1 MDLSERI
8 KKARTHAG
16 LTQREVAERV
26 GIAQTAISQL
36 ESGKTQRSTYLFQ
49 IAEACGVSS
58 VWLMAGV
65 GAMGTVSDNTID
77 AEMERNFKE
86 GYEEGM
92 KLQKNAVHQD
102 HGVYTV
108 QENSDEPLIQDEEV
122 VIPFLREV
130 PLREGGSVIEQSNA
144 TTVRL
149 TKHSLDVRNVK
160 AHAAVCVEVNGNSM
174 EPVLLDGSTVGV
186 NTDQTAVTDGKIYA
200 LKHAGQLRVKTLYR
214 LPGGGIRVRS
224 FNQSEYPD
232 ETYSAEE
239 MRAEQIEILGRVFWA
254 STFF

>member
-1 MDLSERI
+1 R
-8 KKARTHAG
+8 AG

-58 VWLMAGV
+58 VWLIAGA
-65 GAMGTVSDNTID
+65 GAMGTAGDSSID

-86 GYEEGM
+86 GYEEGL
-92 KLQKNAVHQD
+92 KLQKDATHEG
-102 HGVYTV
+102 HGAYTA
-108 QENSDEPLIQDEEV
+108 QAIGENELTEDEEV

-130 PLREGGSVIEQSNA
+130 PLREGK
-144 TTVRL
+144 TTVESSDATMVKF
-149 TKHSLDVRNVK
+149 TKQSLNARNVN
-160 AHAAVCVEVNGNSM
+160 HQDAVCVEVNGNSM
-174 EPVLLDGSTVGV
+174 EPVLLNGSIVGV
-186 NTDQTAVTDGKIYA
+186 NTEQTAVTDGKMYV

-232 ETYSAEE
+232 ETYSVDE
-239 MRAEQIEILGRVFWA
+239 MRSAPIEIIGRVFWA